1 MIVHRARVTG
11 ADRAPTIDAVAA
23 KERGRTID
31 CFVVVDEASSYAL
44 AGRASASIEGG
55 SPDLVAKL
63 GAALLR
69 RTREWAEGFA
79 GDDVTVLEY
88 PRDSAKAA
96 SSTADTVL
104 LLRPALVRLG
114 PSHASDLFEDL
125 DNGCGVVIGPTLAG
139 GWYLLALSPGDP
151 ELIEAAGDG
160 GPGASGRLLAV
171 ASTRNG
177 VEVGLLRAERDIA
190 ADSDL
195 RAAAADPLVDMEVA
209 RLLSGLG
216 AAGPRGQAD

>member
-1 MIVHRARVTG
+1 M
-11 ADRAPTIDAVAA
+11 AA
-23 KERGRTID
+23 KERERTIE
-31 CFVVVDEASSYAL
+31 CFIIVDEASSDAL
-44 AGRASASIEGG
+44 AGLASGSIEGG
-55 SPDLVAKL
+55 RSGLVAEL
-63 GAALLR
+63 GASLLR
-69 RTREWAEGFA
+69 RTREWAESFA
-79 GDDVTVLEY
+79 GGEVTVLEY

-96 SSTADTVL
+96 NSSAGTVL

-114 PSHASDLFEDL
+114 PSHASDLLEDL

-190 ADSDL
+190 SDSDL